1 MISFLILN
9 IISMIVIN
17 FFKINSLKKI
27 VFFFLINFVYII
39 FISSNLYS
47 LIEHLIFLIC
57 VLYIFVN
64 FYTIRYSSIRLE
76 ILKDLS
82 LGKKIISE
90 EDLYN
95 NRKKRLEDV
104 NTTFMKKNL
113 FLVILFLVQNLK
125 KILI

>member
-9 IISMIVIN
+9 IISMIIIN
-17 FFKINSLKKI
+17 LFKINSQKKI
-27 VFFFLINFVYII
+27 IFFFFINFTCIV
-39 FISSNLYS
+39 FISNNIFS
-47 LIEHLIFLIC
+47 LIEYLIFLIC
-57 VLYIFVN
+57 VLYIFIN
-64 FYTIRYSSIRLE
+64 FYTIRYSSIRIE
-76 ILKDLS
+76 ILRDLN

-104 NTTFMKKNL
+104 NETLMKKKL
-113 FLVILFLVQNLK
+113 FLIILFFVRNLK

>member
-104 NTTFMKKNL
+104 NTTYMKKNL

>member
-1 MISFLILN
+1 MII
-9 IISMIVIN
+9 IN

-113 FLVILFLVQNLK
+113 FLIILFLVQNLK

>member
-9 IISMIVIN
+9 IISMIIIN

-113 FLVILFLVQNLK
+113 FLIILFLVQNLK

>member
-1 MISFLILN
+1 MISILILN
-9 IISMIVIN
+9 IISMTIIN
-17 FFKINSLKKI
+17 LFKINSQKKI
-27 VFFFLINFVYII
+27 IFFFLINFICIV
-39 FISSNLYS
+39 FISNNIFS

-57 VLYIFVN
+57 VLYIFIN
-64 FYTIRYSSIRLE
+64 FYTIRYSSIRIK
-76 ILKDLS
+76 ILRDLS

-104 NTTFMKKNL
+104 NETFMKKKL
-113 FLVILFLVQNLK
+113 FLIILFFVRNLK

>member
-9 IISMIVIN
+9 IISMIIIN
-17 FFKINSLKKI
+17 LFKINSLKKI
-27 VFFFLINFVYII
+27 VFFFIINFIYII
-39 FISSNLYS
+39 FISNSFYILLEY
-47 LIEHLIFLIC
+47 LIFLIC
-57 VLYIFVN
+57 SLYIFVN
-64 FYTIRYSSIRLE
+64 FYTIKYSSIRLE
-76 ILKDLS
+76 ILRDLS

-95 NRKKRLEDV
+95 SRKKRLEDT

-113 FLVILFLVQNLK
+113 FLVILFLVKNLK